1 MVGAIAVKRQVVLGR
16 HDCMNRVD
24 VVRAIASGVLGG
36 LQAHIRHHPILNL
49 VNKIIELSRLSDVEL
64 WIIVIECRADDEIGC
79 NPYLI
84 RRRWSDFVGR
94 PGTRAGRWRKNF
106 NLQRYLK

>member
-1 MVGAIAVKRQVVLGR
+1 M
-16 HDCMNRVD
+16 DRVD
-24 VVRAIASGVLGG
+24 VVRAFTSGVQPRLGG
-36 LQAHIRHHPILNL
+36 RQGRIRNRPILNL

>member
-1 MVGAIAVKRQVVLGR
+1 
-16 HDCMNRVD
+16 MNRVD
-24 VVRAIASGVLGG
+24 VVRALTRGVEPVLGR
-36 LQAHIRHHPILNL
+36 LQARIRHHPILNL
-49 VNKIIELSRLSDVEL
+49 VNKIIELSTLSDVEL

-94 PGTRAGRWRKNF
+94 PGTREGRWR
-106 NLQRYLK
+106 